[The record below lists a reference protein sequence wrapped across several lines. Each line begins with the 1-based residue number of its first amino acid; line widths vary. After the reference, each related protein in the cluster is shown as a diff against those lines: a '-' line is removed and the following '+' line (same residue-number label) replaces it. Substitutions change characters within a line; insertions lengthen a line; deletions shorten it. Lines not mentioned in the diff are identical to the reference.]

1 MEEVRIVADTE
12 NNSLLIWAT
21 NQNYERIVST
31 LQKMDVVP
39 RQVLIEATIA
49 EVTLTGNLKYGL
61 QWFFN
66 NDVGSN
72 HGQNFT
78 GTGSLSINAND
89 LTINDVLG
97 GRDRVLFPTRL
108 PMVPGWCAPC

>member
-21 NQNYERIVST
+21 NQNYERIIGT
-31 LQKMDVVP
+31 LQQMDVAP

-49 EVTLTGNLKYGL
+49 EVTLTGKLEYGL

-66 NDVGSN
+66 NDVGSDIGN
-72 HGQNFT
+72 K
-78 GTGSLSINAND
+78 GTGSLGIEANN
-89 LTINDVLG
+89 LTINKVLDG
-97 GRDRVLFPTRL
+97 QARCSTGKPRMPFPTR
-108 PMVPGWCAPC
+108 